1 MGRASPKNGVTL
13 SSSAPARKSTPLS
26 RPIVATGFA
35 TTIVIAAGAFILS
48 FAALTDLA
56 VSAGINPALGWIWPI
71 IIDGLI
77 VASTVAIVALAGH
90 DRKTLAYP
98 WALLFLGAIVSTGAN
113 AIHAVLA
120 VEGSHGNVPVAVSAV
135 VAAMPP
141 VVLLAITHLT
151 VILVQKSAPAPAA
164 KARKAA
170 KAVAQPVKVQA
181 AKAPAVRPQEAA
193 PVEHP
198 VAAEPA
204 YA

>member
-1 MGRASPKNGVTL
+1 L
-13 SSSAPARKSTPLS
+13 SSSAPARKGTPLS

-77 VASTVAIVALAGH
+77 VAATVAIVALAGH

-151 VILVQKSAPAPAA
+151 VILVQKSAPAPAT
-164 KARKAA
+164 KARKAPKTIAQPA
-170 KAVAQPVKVQA
+170 KAKPPVRA
-181 AKAPAVRPQEAA
+181 LETPAVESI
-193 PVEHP
+193 VS
-198 VAAEPA
+198 EPA
-204 YA
+204 FA

>member
-1 MGRASPKNGVTL
+1 M
-13 SSSAPARKSTPLS
+13 SSSAPARKSTPLT

-77 VASTVAIVALAGH
+77 VAATVAIVALAGH
-90 DRKTLAYP
+90 DKRTLAYP

-120 VEGSHGNVPVAVSAV
+120 VEGSHGNVPVAVSAI

-151 VILVQKSAPAPAA
+151 VILVQKSAPAPTP
-164 KARKAA
+164 KTRKAA
-170 KAVAQPVKVQA
+170 KTARQA
-181 AKAPAVRPQEAA
+181 ATAKPAPAPAVQDVPAAAAA
-193 PVEHP
+193 P
-198 VAAEPA
+198 EPA